1 MAVLGDIALVTQ
13 VAVFRNKKAF
23 DQLVRKYQSPVRRFF
38 LNQTLG
44 DEQLSDDLAQETFI
58 KAYVNI
64 TKFRGMASF
73 STWLMRIAYNV
84 FYDEVRKRKVE
95 TVSFEEGGRRK
106 EEGDYSHPQIYRQ
119 NSSLQQD
126 YSHSSFLVPPS
137 SLKMD
142 IHQALALLKPDERT
156 CITLQLIDGYPIDQI
171 AKITGIAE
179 NTVKSHLRRGKE
191 KMANY
196 LKQNGYDR

>member
-1 MAVLGDIALVTQ
+1 MAELTDIALVTQ
-13 VAVFRNKKAF
+13 VAVFHNKRAF

-58 KAYVNI
+58 KAYTSI
-64 TKFRGMASF
+64 TKFRGMSSF

-84 FYDEVRKRKVE
+84 FYDDVRSRKQTSDIDTPV
-95 TVSFEEGGRRK
+95 VA
-106 EEGDYSHPQIYRQ
+106 HLA
-119 NSSLQQD
+119 SSGAEAG
-126 YSHSSFLVPPS
+126 
-137 SLKMD
+137 LKQD
-142 IHQALALLKPDERT
+142 IHQALATLKDEERT

-171 AKITGIAE
+171 SKITGIPD

-191 KMANY
+191 KLTIY
-196 LKQNGYDR
+196 LKENGYDR

>member
-1 MAVLGDIALVTQ
+1 MSELSDVALVTQ

-84 FYDEVRKRKVE
+84 FYDEVRSRKQTEDVD
-95 TVSFEEGGRRK
+95 TSVSAA
-106 EEGDYSHPQIYRQ
+106 RQ
-119 NSSLQQD
+119 TTTASE
-126 YSHSSFLVPPS
+126 

-142 IHQALALLKPDERT
+142 IYAALALLKPDERT
-156 CITLQLIDGYPIDQI
+156 CITLQLLDGYPIDQI
-171 AKITGIAE
+171 AKVTGIAE
-179 NTVKSHLRRGKE
+179 NTVKSHLHRGKE

-196 LKQNGYDR
+196 LKQNGYD

>member
-1 MAVLGDIALVTQ
+1 MSELNDIALVTQ
-13 VAVFRNKKAF
+13 VAVFHNKRAF

-44 DEQLSDDLAQETFI
+44 DTQLSDDLAQETFI
-58 KAYVNI
+58 KAYTNI
-64 TKFRGMASF
+64 TKFRGLSSF

-84 FYDEVRKRKVE
+84 FYDDVRARKQTEDVD
-95 TVSFEEGGRRK
+95 TSISALRQSAST
-106 EEGDYSHPQIYRQ
+106 GDS
-119 NSSLQQD
+119 N
-126 YSHSSFLVPPS
+126 
-137 SLKMD
+137 LKMD
-142 IHQALALLKPDERT
+142 IYAALALLKPDERT

-171 AKITGIAE
+171 SKITGIPD

-191 KMANY
+191 RMTIY

>member
-1 MAVLGDIALVTQ
+1 MAELSDIALVTQ
-13 VAVFRNKKAF
+13 VAAFRNKKAF

-64 TKFRGMASF
+64 TKFKGMASF

-84 FYDEVRKRKVE
+84 FYDEMRSRKVTE
-95 TVSFEEGGRRK
+95 DVDTSVSAA
-106 EEGDYSHPQIYRQ
+106 RQ
-119 NSSLQQD
+119 TTTASE
-126 YSHSSFLVPPS
+126 

-142 IHQALALLKPDERT
+142 IYAALALLKPDERT
-156 CITLQLIDGYPIDQI
+156 CITLQLIDGYPVDQI
-171 AKITGIAE
+171 AEVTGIPG
-179 NTVKSHLRRGKE
+179 NTVKSHLHRGKE

-196 LKQNGYDR
+196 LKQNGYD

>member
-1 MAVLGDIALVTQ
+1 MAELSDIALVTQ

-84 FYDEVRKRKVE
+84 FYDEMRSRKVTE
-95 TVSFEEGGRRK
+95 DVDTSVSAA
-106 EEGDYSHPQIYRQ
+106 RQ
-119 NSSLQQD
+119 TTTASE
-126 YSHSSFLVPPS
+126 

-142 IHQALALLKPDERT
+142 IYAALALLKPDERT
-156 CITLQLIDGYPIDQI
+156 CITLQLIDGYPVDQI
-171 AKITGIAE
+171 AKVTGIPA
-179 NTVKSHLRRGKE
+179 NTVKSHLHRGKE

-196 LKQNGYDR
+196 LKQNGYD